1 MKVKPKKIMVNLPIV
16 LMFDDEEG
24 ISKFASNIN
33 TLIHGKVKVKCETLG
48 MLNNQYVGIFYLQR
62 HDEFSQL
69 REQFV
74 SMIEN
79 EEVLNHNRE
88 TSIKIADKSIKKFN
102 GGIECDVEIGPCA
115 CGAWHTIQYN
125 KKNFLHNDDIK
136 SLLNL
141 LDSILARPEDAGQ
154 LIELYRTRTDSKEY
168 SEYLDFLLVASF
180 KDTAS
185 LLSVVGDL
193 KEELK

>member
-115 CGAWHTIQYN
+115 CGAWHTIQDN

-141 LDSILARPEDAGQ
+141 LDSILARPEDASQ